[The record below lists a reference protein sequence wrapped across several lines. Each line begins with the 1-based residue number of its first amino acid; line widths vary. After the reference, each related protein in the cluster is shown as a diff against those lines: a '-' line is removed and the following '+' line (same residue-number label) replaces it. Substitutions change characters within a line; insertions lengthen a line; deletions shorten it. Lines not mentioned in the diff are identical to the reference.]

1 MDSPLLSSFEKKALK
16 EFNRD
21 LAQMLRVAKNTDKY
35 YARSDSNLD
44 IYLDKYAS
52 LVDVF
57 NKKYKGI
64 ELKVSKKIYEINL
77 QMFLNEKSIHDCFA
91 NSASKIVGLQSIGR
105 SKFGTVGVS
114 DTVAFTNEIEKAK
127 DTLYITY
134 YSPETGNAN
143 VFLCYSKKEKKIE
156 MVYEQ
161 EEIANEPSPEF
172 QLAAFYALGQG
183 YDKKIN
189 VQDASSKFGF
199 SYIPYHT
206 EKAEYFRKFDPHI
219 SE

>member
-1 MDSPLLSSFEKKALK
+1 MESPLLSSFEKKALK

-21 LAQMLRVAKNTDKY
+21 LAQMLGVAKNIDRY

-44 IYLDKYAS
+44 FYLDEYSS
-52 LVDVF
+52 LVEAF

-64 ELKVSKKIYEINL
+64 KLKIFKKTDELNL
-77 QMFLNEKSIHDCFA
+77 RLFLNEKSIHGCFA

-105 SKFGTVGVS
+105 SKFGSVGVS
-114 DTVAFTNEIEKAK
+114 DTASFANEIEKAEDK
-127 DTLYITY
+127 LYITY
-134 YSPETGNAN
+134 YSSETGNTH
-143 VFLCYSKKEKKIE
+143 VFLYYDKKEKKIGIA
-156 MVYEQ
+156 YDP

-172 QLAAFYALGQG
+172 QLAAFYALSQG
-183 YDKKIN
+183 YDKKI
-189 VQDASSKFGF
+189 DMRGASSRFGF
-199 SYIPYHT
+199 SYIPHHT